1 MAPFPNHAIGD
12 TAGGF
17 RMLQQ
22 FFIHIAD
29 ASGMANF
36 VNPAQTRGCCR

>member
-1 MAPFPNHAIGD
+1 MAPFPNLSIGD

-22 FFIHIAD
+22 FFDHVAD
-29 ASGMANF
+29 TSGMVNF
-36 VNPAQTRGCCR
+36 VIPAQMWVCCR